1 VIAVLLSGRRLKAAL
16 FDMTKPVKERLIITP
31 LLAPDKQVSD
41 AAASVDVRL
50 GQKFQ
55 VPRRTKLSQLN
66 HLDAEHERNLARYID
81 ETFVRIGDWFVLHPR
96 QFVLGETLE
105 WVHLPHDLSA
115 YVVGRSSWGR
125 DGLIIATAT
134 GVHPGYSGI
143 LTLEISNIGEIP
155 VYLWPGV
162 TIAQLFIQQ
171 VGGSEVGDR
180 DQSAFQGSTE
190 PRSANA
196 AEADRRIIKNI
207 KDSPWPS

>member
-1 VIAVLLSGRRLKAAL
+1 MKAVLLSGRRLKAAL
-16 FDMTKPVKERLIITP
+16 CDLTKPIKERLIITP
-31 LLAPDKQVSD
+31 LLAPDEQVSE
-41 AAASVDVRL
+41 AEASVDVRL
-50 GQKFQ
+50 GQKFK

-66 HLDAEHERNLARYID
+66 HLDESHAKNIERYKD
-81 ETFVRIGDWFVLHPR
+81 ETFVRIGDYFVLHPR

-125 DGLIIATAT
+125 DGLIIATAL

-143 LTLEISNIGEIP
+143 LTLEVSNIGEIP

-171 VGGSEVGDR
+171 VVGSEIGDSDR
-180 DQSAFQGSTE
+180 SEFQGSTE
-190 PRSANA
+190 PRSADA
-196 AEADRRIIKNI
+196 AEADRRIIETFRN
-207 KDSPWPS
+207 SPWPS

>member
-1 VIAVLLSGRRLKAAL
+1 MLLSGRTLKAAL
-16 FDMTKPVKERLIITP
+16 CDSTKPVKERLIITP
-31 LLAPDKQVSD
+31 LLAPHKQVSEG
-41 AAASVDVRL
+41 AASVDVRL

-66 HLDAEHERNLARYID
+66 HLDPDHERNLERYKD

-105 WVHLPHDLSA
+105 WVHLPHNLSA

-143 LTLEISNIGEIP
+143 LTLELSNIGEIP

-171 VGGSEVGDR
+171 VVGSEIGDSDR
-180 DQSAFQGSTE
+180 SAFQGSTE

-196 AEADRRIIKNI
+196 AEADRRIIQEFK
-207 KDSPWPS
+207 KSPWPS